1 MHTVDSIPVA
11 LVGCGNLGSK
21 IAEDLHKAGP
31 YSLVATLDIPMPSRA
46 KAVASMYGGRGC
58 DTLDELLATNPR
70 YVIEAA
76 TVQVFKDMALPVLQH
91 GADLIILSAGAF
103 ADDDFVDTL
112 RSEARAL
119 GRIVHVPSGAIG
131 AFDLAQAARA
141 AGDLSCSMYTEK
153 PPAAL
158 EGAPWLKGRTLS
170 REVAETVYEGTARQA
185 IAAFPQNVNVVTAM
199 AFASVG
205 VDAVTATVI
214 SSPERTL
221 NKHTI
226 VFEGAFGK
234 ARCEIEARPSPQNP
248 RSSMLAAYSIIA
260 LLQKLADPIRF

>member
-1 MHTVDSIPVA
+1 MHTVNSIAVA
-11 LVGCGNLGSK
+11 LVGCGTLGSQ

-46 KAVASMYGGRGC
+46 AAVASQYGGRDC
-58 DTLDELLATNPR
+58 DTLDELLATKPR

-76 TVQVFKDMALPVLQH
+76 TVQVLKGIALPVIQH
-91 GADLIILSAGAF
+91 GADLIVLSTGAF
-103 ADDDFVDTL
+103 VDDDFVATL
-112 RSEARAL
+112 RREARAL
-119 GRIVHVPSGAIG
+119 ERIVHVASGAIG
-131 AFDLAQAARA
+131 AFDLAQAARC
-141 AGDLSCSMYTEK
+141 AGDLTCTMYTEK

-170 REVAETVYEGTARQA
+170 RENPETVFAGTARQA

-205 VDAVTATVI
+205 VDAVTTTVI
-214 SSPERTL
+214 NSPERTL

-226 VFEGAFGK
+226 VLEGAFGK
-234 ARCEIEARPSPQNP
+234 ARCEIEARPSPDNP
-248 RSSMLAAYSIIA
+248 RSSMLAAHSIIA